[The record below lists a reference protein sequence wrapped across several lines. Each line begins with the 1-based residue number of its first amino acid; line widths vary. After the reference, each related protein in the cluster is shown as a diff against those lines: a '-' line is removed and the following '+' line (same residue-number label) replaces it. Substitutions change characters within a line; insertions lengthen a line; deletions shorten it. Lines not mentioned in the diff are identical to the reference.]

1 MPLLVYKPNE
11 PNERDHIMRMYFFA
25 LLRHLANQIYM
36 LLRKKVIVQDDIC
49 THHTVLLLFRF
60 IDSEKKNLH
69 LKDLQ
74 HCIHSPFSIHNF
86 FNVHFQHT
94 VR

>member
-36 LLRKKVIVQDDIC
+36 LLPKKVIVQDDIC

-60 IDSEKKNLH
+60 IDSEKKKPSFKRPAALH
-69 LKDLQ
+69 
-74 HCIHSPFSIHNF
+74 PFSILHS
-86 FNVHFQHT
+86 
-94 VR
+94 